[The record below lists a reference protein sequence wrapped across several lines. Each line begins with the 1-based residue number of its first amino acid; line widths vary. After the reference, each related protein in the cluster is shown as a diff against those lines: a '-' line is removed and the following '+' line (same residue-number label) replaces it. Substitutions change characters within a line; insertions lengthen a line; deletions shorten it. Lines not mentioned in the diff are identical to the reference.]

1 MADKAMADT
10 FPRCV
15 RKDGNGL
22 LDSDEVLDVL
32 LQMGYNREQINV
44 EETMTEID
52 EDGNGEVDIDEFRK
66 WFFVQDTSAQEHLT
80 VVYYQSGPGE
90 RAETTL
96 FELPLLFVD
105 GVVTTDTLIWC
116 ACFTPVAPIRVRLVR
131 CKHNRMDGMDEWG
144 ELSHVRGGQVDSA
157 PAERLQAGNIHP
169 PNDHVYA
176 AAAAAASGQQYL
188 LEMAWAHLHSHCI
201 PPS

>member
-1 MADKAMADT
+1 MADKAMADA

-90 RAETTL
+90 SAETTVAG
-96 FELPLLFVD
+96 LPTLLSTGVITEATLVWVD
-105 GVVTTDTLIWC
+105 GMVNSCYIVHH
-116 ACFTPVAPIRVRLVR
+116 A
-131 CKHNRMDGMDEWG
+131 N
-144 ELSHVRGGQVDSA
+144 
-157 PAERLQAGNIHP
+157 
-169 PNDHVYA
+169 
-176 AAAAAASGQQYL
+176 
-188 LEMAWAHLHSHCI
+188 
-201 PPS
+201 

>member
-1 MADKAMADT
+1 M
-10 FPRCV
+10 

-22 LDSDEVLDVL
+22 LDSEEVLDVL

-80 VVYYQSGPGE
+80 VMYYQSGPGE

-96 FELPLLFVD
+96 FALPGLLAT
-105 GVVTTDTLIWC
+105 GVITEATVVW
-116 ACFTPVAPIRVRLVR
+116 VEGVR
-131 CKHNRMDGMDEWG
+131 CQH
-144 ELSHVRGGQVDSA
+144 
-157 PAERLQAGNIHP
+157 
-169 PNDHVYA
+169 
-176 AAAAAASGQQYL
+176 
-188 LEMAWAHLHSHCI
+188 
-201 PPS
+201 

>member
-1 MADKAMADT
+1 M
-10 FPRCV
+10 

-22 LDSDEVLDVL
+22 LDSEEVLDVL

-96 FELPLLFVD
+96 FELPKLFAD

-116 ACFTPVAPIRVRLVR
+116 DLLHPRCTDSSSLSSVQTPQ
-131 CKHNRMDGMDEWG
+131 DGWYG
-144 ELSHVRGGQVDSA
+144 
-157 PAERLQAGNIHP
+157 
-169 PNDHVYA
+169 
-176 AAAAAASGQQYL
+176 
-188 LEMAWAHLHSHCI
+188 
-201 PPS
+201 